1 MQDSEEG
8 LSQYVAVGDTH
19 GGLHIF
25 HPTGHLVLEYPTA
38 SHSPITSLVS
48 YAKGPS
54 KTWLVSGHLD
64 GSLLLHSLVES
75 DASQASEEV
84 AGLKITAL
92 ADLRGKGG
100 AAQGGVGK
108 WSDFEGGEEEDENG
122 LLAQGLKTGS
132 AMMILQKMQRGRS
145 ELLLAADAKGT
156 LEIFDL
162 TEGRQLDVLHKP
174 SRILAFMKPLSASR
188 VVFLAENGV
197 GWVDLTRMEIR
208 PVDCTGLGGLRLQS
222 FAFDVHARSK
232 GYGVLE
238 GGREMVTV
246 QIKGEGHLLH
256 CEVLSRKKGNFEGG
270 VTLRAIKGR
279 SACLLASIFVPL
291 AAETIL
297 KIRSSALDVV
307 KIAHRPAQLRLI
319 YSA

>member
-48 YAKGPS
+48 YAKGPA

-64 GSLLLHSLVES
+64 GSLLLHSLVEM

-100 AAQGGVGK
+100 GAQGGLGE
-108 WSDFEGGEEEDENG
+108 WSGFEGEEEEDSGDETG

-162 TEGRQLDVLHKP
+162 TEGRQLNVLHKP
-174 SRILAFMKPLSASR
+174 SRILAFMKPLSVSR

-197 GWVDLTRMEIR
+197 GRVDLTRMEIR
-208 PVDCTGLGGLRLQS
+208 PVECTGLGGLRLQS
-222 FAFDVHARSK
+222 FAFDVHTRSK

-279 SACLLASIFVPL
+279 LTCLLASDL
-291 AAETIL
+291 
-297 KIRSSALDVV
+297 SCSC
-307 KIAHRPAQLRLI
+307 
-319 YSA
+319 